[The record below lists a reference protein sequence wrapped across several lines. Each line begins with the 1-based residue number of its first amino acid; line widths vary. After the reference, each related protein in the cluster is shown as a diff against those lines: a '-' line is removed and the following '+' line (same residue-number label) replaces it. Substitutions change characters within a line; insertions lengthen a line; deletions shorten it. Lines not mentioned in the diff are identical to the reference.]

1 MRKVIKKRR
10 GDISGPIVAVLLIIA
25 SIAIASVV
33 ITWMYSLGTSASKQ
47 GALLVVGTPVIAKN
61 GNNYTLYITVK
72 NSGNVPVNVTGVIV
86 NGVPWTIISNTPN
99 LVTVGVGAVVSF
111 SASYSTSITLNTN
124 VNGVL
129 QTTAGTIPFVAI
141 VQS

>member
-1 MRKVIKKRR
+1 MHKKLKKRK

-33 ITWMYSLGTSASKQ
+33 ITWMYNLGTSASKQ
-47 GALLVVGTPVIAKN
+47 GALLIEGTPVIVKDTN
-61 GNNYTLYITVK
+61 SYTLYITVK
-72 NSGNVPVNVTGVIV
+72 NAGNIPVNITSVII
-86 NGVPWTIISNTPN
+86 NNITWNISGTTTLSINP
-99 LVTVGVGAVVSF
+99 GAVVSF
-111 SASYSTSITLNTN
+111 SAIPSTTITLSSQT

-129 QTTAGTIPFVAI
+129 QTSAGTIPFVAI

>member
-61 GNNYTLYITVK
+61 GNNYILYITVK